1 MFNEYEK
8 DGRIIQ
14 ATEFAYEAIYKAQG
28 YRPRAMTYTPFSVTP
43 MFSFNTE
50 PIEIP
55 ADAKIGTTPIDFPTS
70 TFTFPDSLTAEV
82 LSDGQGHG
90 DSKDNRAGDATKSR
104 SKRAKA

>member
-14 ATEFAYEAIYKAQG
+14 ATSFAYDAIYKAQG
-28 YRPRAMTYTPFSVTP
+28 YKPCSTIYTPFNAIP
-43 MFSFNTE
+43 MFSFTAE

-82 LSDGQGHG
+82 LSNGQGHG
-90 DSKDNRAGDATKSR
+90 NSKDSRTGNATKSR
-104 SKRAKA
+104 NKRAKA